1 MESLALAQDNGEKLT
16 LEKFADGGIA
26 CLRFLGT
33 IDESF
38 EGKKI
43 AATIKCETLLLD
55 VGGVRKI
62 SSFGIREWVDFITA
76 ASKQATNVVLV
87 ECGPKII
94 DQLNMVANFAGSGRV
109 YSFYAP
115 YRCDYC
121 DAEHRVLFTFD
132 RDYEAIKAMK
142 LGNRPCP
149 TCKDAMYFDEDPT
162 SFFSYLLSQERI
174 ELTPEMETFLAARLN
189 YAVSDVA
196 RKLRLDKL
204 IEGRTTYVRF
214 AGDLDASFPRE
225 KLADGLEGPVILD
238 VAGIGRIEPAGAAE
252 WRGLIQMVT
261 PVVEQLNIVGAS
273 PSFVEKLTR
282 RDDLGTKAQVL
293 TVTLPYHCG
302 SCGTGSNHTLDVE
315 QHYDVIKLGRAPELR
330 CSHCKNP
337 LTCAAGE
344 SILIA
349 VGMLPKPSI
358 SPEAKKLALE
368 LASRKLE
375 KRKAP
380 SAAAAAAALAAS
392 QLAPPP
398 PARGGGMATGV
409 VSALVAIVLVGGGVA
424 AYQLLL
430 NKSAAA
436 DLGKVSAASEPTRP
450 AWITG
455 DAASSSSCSEAEGV
469 LSCIG
474 VSSLSAVQDDA
485 VEEAR
490 DVALDAVAEAVSQR
504 IKAPEWK
511 NAVAVWEQSRVAKQ
525 AALEANPT
533 GSQARRDVRQARR
546 AVANLLLATS
556 GGAVSPTPTNR
567 YWEERSNKDGKQY
580 LAFARFNVTA
590 ASLEK
595 MVAAYPVTAEVAG
608 ASVVGLFPL
617 TGWRYPEVDHGV
629 IVVGLEAGRLK
640 ERGVAEQF
648 IVLEV
653 GGRKVTGPESFAKLL
668 PEETERLQAA
678 GGTLELTVQAGDGA
692 PRAFTDLV
700 AKKSAPAQPGGGRTN
715 GGRTSGGGNVN
726 SGNVN
731 VWDRVGGGNGGRD
744 DPSQ

>member
-55 VGGVRKI
+55 LGGVRKI

-162 SFFSYLLSQERI
+162 SFFSYLLSQERF

-238 VAGIGRIEPAGAAE
+238 VSGIGRIEPAGAAE
-252 WRGLIQMVT
+252 WRGLIQTVT
-261 PVVEQLNIVGAS
+261 PLVEQLDIVGAG

-293 TVTLPYHCG
+293 TVTLPYRCAG
-302 SCGTGSNHTLDVE
+302 CGTSSNHTLDVE

-330 CSHCKNP
+330 CAHCKAA
-337 LTCAAGE
+337 LTCAAAE
-344 SILIA
+344 NVLIA

-358 SPEAKKLALE
+358 TAEAKKLAFE

-375 KRKAP
+375 KKKAP
-380 SAAAAAAALAAS
+380 TAATAAAALAA

-398 PARGGGMATGV
+398 PVRGGGMATGV

-430 NKSAAA
+430 NKPAAA
-436 DLGKVSAASEPTRP
+436 ELGKVSAASEPTRP

-455 DAASSSSCSEAEGV
+455 DAPSSSSCSEAEGG
-469 LSCIG
+469 LSCLG
-474 VSSLSAVQDDA
+474 VSSLAAVQDDA

-504 IKAPEWK
+504 IKTPEWK
-511 NAVAVWEQSRVAKQ
+511 NATAVWEQARVAKLG
-525 AALEANPT
+525 ALEANPT

-546 AVANLLLATS
+546 AVAGLLLATS
-556 GGAVSPTPTNR
+556 GGAVVPTPTSR

-580 LAFARFNVTA
+580 LAFARFSVSA
-590 ASLEK
+590 ASIEK
-595 MVAAYPVTAEVAG
+595 MVAAYSATAQVAG
-608 ASVVGLFPL
+608 ATVVPLFPL
-617 TGWRYPEVDHGV
+617 AGWRYPEVDHGV
-629 IVVGLEAGRLK
+629 VVVGLEAGRLK

-648 IVLEV
+648 VVLEV
-653 GGRKVTGPESFAKLL
+653 GGRKVTGTESFAKLL
-668 PEETERLQAA
+668 PEETARLQAT

-692 PRAFTDLV
+692 PRAFTDLI
-700 AKKSAPAQPGGGRTN
+700 AKKTAPTPSNSGGKNPGGRTN
-715 GGRTSGGGNVN
+715 GGTTT

-731 VWDRVGGGNGGRD
+731 VWDRVGGGSGGRD
-744 DPSQ
+744 DPNQ